1 MPDLQPQ
8 WVLAALDV
16 DERLRPFLRD
26 GQIAVMPARRARRLL
41 LLDVIAQAFEPGT
54 RYPERQVSLFLRALH
69 PDYAALRRYLVDDE
83 FLSRSGGEYWRSGGT
98 VVPGGGAAGDD
109 PQWDDGGMADTW
121 VKGAVTDV
129 QPGDRVRLA
138 SGREVLVS
146 RIETNFMGRENSF
159 ALIED
164 TPERWFKQ
172 PVRDGVELEILRA
185 T

>member
-1 MPDLQPQ
+1 MPDLDPRP
-8 WVLAALDV
+8 VLAALDG
-16 DERLRPFLRD
+16 DDRLRPFVRD
-26 GQIAVMPARRARRLL
+26 GRIDVMPARRARRLL

-98 VVPGGGAAGDD
+98 VVPGGGPAGDD

-129 QPGDRVRLA
+129 QPGDRIGQGA
-138 SGREVLVS
+138 
-146 RIETNFMGRENSF
+146 
-159 ALIED
+159 
-164 TPERWFKQ
+164 
-172 PVRDGVELEILRA
+172 GVAVGHHRVGADEEQ
-185 T
+185 